1 MLLGAIGAEQTLFS
15 IIGPAVWP
23 PIWAWTESSF
33 PELSFYIAT
42 LLAAGG
48 IAACIALPPLELV
61 EEKASARALE
71 KLSLQGGAGA
81 ISTPRG
87 GSATIDEPSFDYQYM
102 RSRRL
107 SNMTGPQQESR
118 ELVRPLLNSGAN
130 GARRNSWNAE
140 VGSSSRGQGQYD
152 GKTTTASAGAT
163 SIHAESRT
171 ASMAISDYRREAMLA
186 RTVSTNSVLA
196 YIIPS

>member
-33 PELSFYIAT
+33 PALSFYIGT
-42 LLAAGG
+42 VLAAGG

-87 GSATIDEPSFDYQYM
+87 SSATIDEPSFDYQYM

-107 SNMTGPQQESR
+107 SNTTGSQQSS
-118 ELVRPLLNSGAN
+118 ELVRPLLNSGAS
-130 GARRNSWNAE
+130 GAPRNSWNAE
-140 VGSSSRGQGQYD
+140 VGSSSRRQGQYD
-152 GKTTTASAGAT
+152 GRTGAASASTT
-163 SIHAESRT
+163 SVHAEPRT
-171 ASMAISDYRREAMLA
+171 ASTALSDYRREAMA
-186 RTVSTNSVLA
+186 VRAVRTQ
-196 YIIPS
+196 